1 MKTRSPSLP
10 LAACAAA
17 VFALTLA
24 GCGGGSGEAPPQQP
38 GSVVDPA
45 APVVT
50 ITNNVSAETATGAI
64 TFTFSFNR
72 DVGTSF
78 TVDDVAVTGGTK
90 GAFTRVSGTSAT
102 LVVTP
107 TANATGTVQ
116 VTVAAG
122 NVSAAT
128 GTANAATSASKA
140 FNTVVPP
147 PPPPATGTV
156 VLANFDTVTPPVAG
170 FEGAEGSAVE
180 TGPAGGGSG
189 RSFKVLRSGGQVF
202 ALGIIETAV
211 PVTATRRTVS
221 AQVYS
226 PTAGIPM
233 VMKLEGP
240 GGANTGDV
248 TANETVA
255 VGWQTL
261 TWTFT
266 TADPARTYNKIVLLP
281 NLGTVD
287 APPGKAYFF
296 DTINLQEPAP
306 PPVAGTVLANFDDV
320 SPPVAGFEGAE
331 GSALEAGPAGGGSGR
346 SFKVL
351 RSGGQVFALGIIETT
366 VAITADRRK
375 VTAQVYSPTAG
386 IPVILK
392 LEGPGGA
399 NTGDVAAN
407 ETVVA
412 GWQTLSWTFTTA
424 DPARTYNKIVLLP
437 NLGTVDAPPGKAYF
451 FDNMVLAA
459 AAAPPPVTGTVLAN
473 FDDLTPP
480 VAGFEGAEGSAIEAG
495 PAGGGSGNSFKVLRS
510 GGQVFALGIIE
521 TTVPVSATRKTLSAQ
536 VYSPTAGIPMVLKLE
551 GPGGANTGDV
561 SANEVVVAGWQTLT
575 WTFAS
580 ADPARTYNKIVVLPN
595 LGNVDAPPG
604 KAYFFDTISLLGAAT
619 GGGGGGG
626 GSGVF
631 AGGIFASDY
640 SGSLADGSAKS
651 DKNGTVG
658 FFVDP
663 RLSAVKAFEDGSVC
677 GSVCNP
683 GGVFN
688 FYYGIGKPAT
698 PTYADAFFGAFVN
711 APGNTT
717 ADASAYAKIKLKFW
731 GDAESWEKSN
741 FTAQVD
747 VVLQGPTNAAC
758 TNPSGRP
765 EITKAVTA
773 QKIGAGSDYQ
783 IAKTDFALTAS
794 CGGAYTVNTVWSAVG
809 AVVVRLTGSSNLNY
823 VNLVPSTP
831 PSYPTF
837 INVGPISF
845 VN

>member
-1 MKTRSPSLP
+1 MNTRTPSLP
-10 LAACAAA
+10 LATCAAA
-17 VFALTLA
+17 VFALALA

-38 GSVVDPA
+38 GAVVDAA

-50 ITNNVSAETATGAI
+50 ITNNVSAETATGPI

-78 TVDDVAVTGGTK
+78 TADDVAVTGGTK
-90 GAFTRVSGTSAT
+90 GAFTRLSGTSAT

-107 TANATGTVQ
+107 AAGATGTVQ
-116 VTVAAG
+116 VAVAAG
-122 NVSAAT
+122 SVTAAT
-128 GTANAATSASKA
+128 GTANAAVSASKA
-140 FNTVVPP
+140 FNTVAPP

-156 VLANFDTVTPPVAG
+156 VLANFDDVTPTVAG
-170 FEGAEGSAVE
+170 FEGAEGSAIE
-180 TGPAGGGSG
+180 TGPAGGGAG
-189 RSFKVLRSGGQVF
+189 RSFKLLRSGGQVF

-233 VMKLEGP
+233 IMKLEGP

-248 TANETVA
+248 AADQAVV

-266 TADPARTYNKIVLLP
+266 TADPSRTYNKIVLLP

-296 DTINLQEPAP
+296 DTINLQEAAP
-306 PPVAGTVLANFDDV
+306 PPPAAGTVLANFDDV

-331 GSALEAGPAGGGSGR
+331 GSAIEPGPAGGGSGN

-366 VAITADRRK
+366 VPITATRRT

-386 IPVILK
+386 IPMILK

-412 GWQTLSWTFTTA
+412 GWQTLSWTFASA
-424 DPARTYNKIVLLP
+424 DPTRTYNKIVLLP

-451 FDNMVLAA
+451 FDAMTLGD
-459 AAAPPPVTGTVLAN
+459 APPPPPATGTVLAN
-473 FDDLTPP
+473 FDDVTPP
-480 VAGFEGAEGSAIEAG
+480 VAGFEGAEGSAIEPG

-521 TTVPVSATRKTLSAQ
+521 TTVPVSATRRTVSAQ
-536 VYSPTAGIPMVLKLE
+536 VFSPTAGIPMILKLE

-561 SANEVVVAGWQTLT
+561 TANEAVVVGWQTLT

-580 ADPARTYNKIVVLPN
+580 ADPSRTYNKIVLLPN
-595 LGNVDAPPG
+595 LGTVDAPPG
-604 KAYFFDTISLLGAAT
+604 KSYFFDSITLLGAAGA

-626 GSGVF
+626 GTF

-640 SGSLADGSAKS
+640 SGNLGAGTAKS
-651 DKNGTVG
+651 DKNGSVG

-663 RLSAVKAFEDGSVC
+663 RLFAIKVFEDGGVA
-677 GSVCNP
+677 GSTVNP
-683 GGVFN
+683 GGVPS

-698 PTYADAFFGAFVN
+698 PTYADAYFGAFVN
-711 APGNTT
+711 APSNTT
-717 ADASAYAKIKLKFW
+717 ADASAFSKIKLRFW
-731 GDAESWEKSN
+731 GDAESWEKPN

-747 VVLQGPTNAAC
+747 VILQGPTNAAC
-758 TNPSGRP
+758 GNSAGRP
-765 EITKAVTA
+765 ELTRTVAA
-773 QKIGAGSDYQ
+773 QKIGAGSEYI
-783 IAKTDFALTAS
+783 IAKSEFVLTAN
-794 CGGAYTVNTVWSAVG
+794 CGGAFTVDNVWSAIG
-809 AVVVRLTGSSNLNY
+809 AVVVRLAGSSNLNY
-823 VNLVPSTP
+823 VNLTPSTP

-845 VN
+845 IN